1 MFEEN
6 IKKVITPLINK
17 SWDKNNKEIVDKLK
31 EILFDSIYSK
41 CLYKISPT
49 YCETIINNLA
59 TSLEFKKYDKN
70 EILLKYNEPIN
81 KFYFIFKGKLNA
93 YKVSMEKAE
102 KSIEL
107 YSYEYYYDKEEVF
120 QYFQTFLKKYLKAIN
135 TENIFMN
142 NYKNIYNLEEEIEEK
157 KNKRAKKYEELFKK
171 IINDTKELDYSLTE
185 GKTFGEEFLY
195 NIMPF
200 SNCILECGS
209 DCILGEL
216 DRDDYDKIFKRFNKI
231 ERSYITVFLVNLKQ
245 FSPANYFFSKF
256 QQCLIKRYY
265 SKNEIIFKQGEKF
278 RAFYLVRNGKV
289 NLSLKIQKTVNC
301 ELEPDIIMGKLKK
314 ERFTSNKSYITKG
327 KYSEFTDYN
336 LITLQNGEFI
346 GDIEFQVRNDKYLS
360 TAICEDDSVV
370 FEIDIELFDHFIINN
385 HNVKDNLKGFYENIK
400 EKKRLLQERIY
411 DIKMNYSAIKKT
423 DYILSKNKFTKNI
436 LLGHPL
442 KEDQKDDKSN
452 SLYNNKKSS
461 KKKNKKIDNS
471 DNFYLEMISPF
482 LKRYSSASKSKKFNK
497 IKFNKNF
504 FNNRNDK
511 ETFMNHKKNIKLKEI
526 ISNSNYSVGKINS
539 SNRVL
544 TETNEPQSTN
554 RTQMR
559 NINLL
564 LEQSGSK
571 RKNNNILFPF
581 KSTNIPS
588 IIPLNN
594 FRKKNTSK
602 IFLKQN
608 NTAHENEKLYDFMDA
623 NLIFSNNDKSKK
635 KIIPKI
641 LKSTKESKIYEQRYS
656 KEIISKIN
664 DYYFKPSKKKII
676 N

>member
-1 MFEEN
+1 MLELN
-6 IKKVITPLINK
+6 IKKTITPLLQK

-411 DIKMNYSAIKKT
+411 DIKMY
-423 DYILSKNKFTKNI
+423 
-436 LLGHPL
+436 
-442 KEDQKDDKSN
+442 
-452 SLYNNKKSS
+452 
-461 KKKNKKIDNS
+461 
-471 DNFYLEMISPF
+471 
-482 LKRYSSASKSKKFNK
+482 
-497 IKFNKNF
+497 
-504 FNNRNDK
+504 
-511 ETFMNHKKNIKLKEI
+511 
-526 ISNSNYSVGKINS
+526 
-539 SNRVL
+539 
-544 TETNEPQSTN
+544 
-554 RTQMR
+554 
-559 NINLL
+559 NLL
-564 LEQSGSK
+564 
-571 RKNNNILFPF
+571 I
-581 KSTNIPS
+581 
-588 IIPLNN
+588 
-594 FRKKNTSK
+594 FRINTF
-602 IFLKQN
+602 I
-608 NTAHENEKLYDFMDA
+608 
-623 NLIFSNNDKSKK
+623 
-635 KIIPKI
+635 
-641 LKSTKESKIYEQRYS
+641 
-656 KEIISKIN
+656 
-664 DYYFKPSKKKII
+664 
-676 N
+676 

>member
-17 SWDKNNKEIVDKLK
+17 SWDKSNKEIVDKLK
-31 EILFDSIYSK
+31 EILLDSIYSK

-216 DRDDYDKIFKRFNKI
+216 DRDDYDKTFKRFNKI

-526 ISNSNYSVGKINS
+526 ISNSNYSIGKINS

-581 KSTNIPS
+581 KSTNILS

-664 DYYFKPSKKKII
+664 DYYFKPSKKII

>member
-31 EILFDSIYSK
+31 EILLDSIYSK

-93 YKVSMEKAE
+93 YKVSIEKAE

-171 IINDTKELDYSLTE
+171 IINDTKELDYCLTE

-461 KKKNKKIDNS
+461 RKKNKKIDNS

-571 RKNNNILFPF
+571 RKNNNILFSF

-664 DYYFKPSKKKII
+664 DYYFKPSKKII